1 MARKDEKSW
10 TGAYSTCYKY
20 FNTVIHSCI
29 PVIDKE
35 LGVNMSQGEVLAATK
50 PKRQKQY
57 SGFALGIGLTLIIA
71 LVAKYLAGFPFLSIM
86 GQLVIAILIGIAW
99 RATIGLPEQLVT
111 GTNFSSKKL
120 LRLGI
125 ILLGMRLNLMDIV
138 NAGPKVFLIA
148 VIVITFTLS
157 VVYGL
162 AQLFKV
168 EKRLGILTA
177 CGTAICGAAA
187 VVAIAPQIKAKDD
200 ETAIGAA
207 MVAILGTIFTLVYT
221 FLYPVLGFSPN
232 GYGIF
237 SGATLH
243 EIAHVIAAAA
253 PGGNDAVD
261 MAVIVKLTRV
271 TLLVP
276 VAILIGIWASRAEQK
291 EQGGSSKTSWKSIPI
306 PWFILGFL
314 LVSGF
319 NSLGIVSA
327 DIASVIVTIA
337 YMLIAMA
344 MAGLGLN
351 VDLVTFRRLGMK
363 SFAAGLIGSALLSC
377 LGFALVYLLG
387 LA

>member
-1 MARKDEKSW
+1 MTQLQLLSISKNNKQNFGFS
-10 TGAYSTCYKY
+10 
-20 FNTVIHSCI
+20 I
-29 PVIDKE
+29 
-35 LGVNMSQGEVLAATK
+35 GV
-50 PKRQKQY
+50 
-57 SGFALGIGLTLIIA
+57 GLTLLIA
-71 LVAKYLAGFPFLSIM
+71 VCAKWLAYLPVLSIM

-99 RATIGLPEQLVT
+99 RAAIGVPEKSAA
-111 GTNFSSKKL
+111 GTSFSSKKL

-125 ILLGMRLNLMDIV
+125 ILLGMRLNLTDIV
-138 NAGPKVFLIA
+138 HAGPKVFMLA
-148 VIVITFTLS
+148 AIVIGFTLS

-162 AQLFKV
+162 TRLFKV

-207 MVAILGTIFTLVYT
+207 TVAILGTIFTLAYT
-221 FLYPVLGFSPN
+221 FLFPVLGLSSL
-232 GYGIF
+232 GYGVF

-253 PGGNDAVD
+253 PGGQPSVD

-271 TLLVP
+271 ALLVP
-276 VAILIGIWASRAEQK
+276 VAIVVGVWASHAESK
-291 EQGGSSKTSWKSIPI
+291 EYGGGASSTSWRAIPI
-306 PWFILGFL
+306 PWFIIGFL
-314 LVSGF
+314 
-319 NSLGIVSA
+319 IVSA
-327 DIASVIVTIA
+327 IHSTGIIPDATAEVIVTLA

-351 VDLVTFRRLGMK
+351 VDLDSFRKLGMK
-363 SFAAGLIGSALLSC
+363 PFVAGLIGSVLLSG
-377 LGFALVYLLG
+377 LGFLLVHLFG

>member
-1 MARKDEKSW
+1 
-10 TGAYSTCYKY
+10 
-20 FNTVIHSCI
+20 
-29 PVIDKE
+29 
-35 LGVNMSQGEVLAATK
+35 MSHGEVLAATK

-99 RATIGLPEQLVT
+99 RATIGLPERLVA

-138 NAGPKVFLIA
+138 HAGPKVFLIA
-148 VIVITFTLS
+148 VIVIAFTLS

-162 AQLFKV
+162 ARLFKV

-187 VVAIAPQIKAKDD
+187 VVAIAPQIKAKDE

-232 GYGIF
+232 GYGVF

-253 PGGNDAVD
+253 PGGSGAVD
-261 MAVIVKLTRV
+261 MAVIIKLTRV
-271 TLLVP
+271 ALLVP

-291 EQGGSSKTSWKSIPI
+291 EQGGSAKTSWKSIPI

-327 DIASVIVTIA
+327 GIANVIVTIA

-351 VDLVTFRRLGMK
+351 VDLVTFRHLGMK
-363 SFAAGLIGSALLSC
+363 SFAAGLVGSVLLSF
-377 LGFALVYLLG
+377 LGFALVNLLG

>member
-1 MARKDEKSW
+1 
-10 TGAYSTCYKY
+10 
-20 FNTVIHSCI
+20 
-29 PVIDKE
+29 
-35 LGVNMSQGEVLAATK
+35 MSQAQALAGANNK
-50 PKRQKQY
+50 KQY
-57 SGFALGIGLTLIIA
+57 LGFSIGIGLTLLIA

-99 RATIGLPEQLVT
+99 RATVGVPQSLVA

-138 NAGPKVFLIA
+138 HAGPKVFLMA
-148 VIVITFTLS
+148 VIVIVFTLS

-162 AQLFKV
+162 ARLFKV
-168 EKRLGILTA
+168 EQRLSILTA

-187 VVAIAPQIKAKDD
+187 VVAIAPQIRAKDD

-207 MVAILGTIFTLVYT
+207 MVAILGTIFTLIYT
-221 FLYPVLGFSPN
+221 FLFPVLGFSQL

-271 TLLVP
+271 ALLVP
-276 VAILIGIWASRAEQK
+276 VAILIGIWANRSSRDEH
-291 EQGGSSKTSWKSIPI
+291 GGSSKASWKSLPI

-314 LVSGF
+314 VVSGI
-319 NSLGIVSA
+319 NSLGIISSA
-327 DIASVIVTIA
+327 IASDIVVLA

-363 SFAAGLIGSALLSC
+363 SFAAGFIGSVLLAC
-377 LGFALVYLLG
+377 LGYGMVHLFG